1 MPNDARASRP
11 ILGHTVT
18 AADLYGELRQ
28 MSGQLQTSITQQ
40 EMTRT
45 QLRDHESRL
54 RALEAWRYALP
65 VSAFSAVAAAVAAII
80 SVFVG

>member
-1 MPNDARASRP
+1 MRDDRETRP

-28 MSGQLQTSITQQ
+28 LSGQLQTSITHQ
-40 EMTRT
+40 EVTRT
-45 QLRDHESRL
+45 QLRDHEQRI

-65 VSAFSAVAAAVAAII
+65 VSAFSAVAAAIAAII
-80 SVFVG
+80 SAFMG